1 MKTRVSL
8 KYFVSY
14 CCLILEIVFL
24 AMSVWFFSS
33 LLNDEYSNLLIVPAF
48 SNKSFS
54 GKTSLP
60 VKLSYLPIFSDDK
73 AKILAV
79 RLPKFY

>member
-1 MKTRVSL
+1 MLFYLVHEP
-8 KYFVSY
+8 
-14 CCLILEIVFL
+14 CLILEVVFL

-60 VKLSYLPIFSDDK
+60 VKLLYLPIFSDDK

-79 RLPKFY
+79 RLPKFYCALHR